1 VGTYRLV
8 FNTRGSIMPED
19 QDKKDIDI
27 DAMLKDLNIVMA
39 SLAEH
44 IELLQEQV
52 ATIVSDVEKFK
63 DSL

>member
-1 VGTYRLV
+1 
-8 FNTRGSIMPED
+8 MPED
-19 QDKKDIDI
+19 QNKKDIDI

>member
-1 VGTYRLV
+1 
-8 FNTRGSIMPED
+8 MPED

-44 IELLQEQV
+44 IELLQ
-52 ATIVSDVEKFK
+52 
-63 DSL
+63 

>member
-1 VGTYRLV
+1 VGKYRPIL
-8 FNTRGSIMPED
+8 NTRGSIMPES
-19 QDKKDIDI
+19 QDEKDIDI